1 MERDKG
7 EKWQDRKNY
16 RTQEAQGGRKEGQ
29 TLRERQ
35 KKGRERG
42 RKNGGEKMCKG
53 KEGKR
58 EKNGKNGAGKQSKLG
73 FQLL

>member
-16 RTQEAQGGRKEGQ
+16 RTQEARGGRKEGK

-35 KKGRERG
+35 EKGKERG
-42 RKNGGEKMCKG
+42 RKNGGEK
-53 KEGKR
+53 
-58 EKNGKNGAGKQSKLG
+58 KQRDA
-73 FQLL
+73 